1 MERNERQRW
10 KVLPLRGFS
19 LTERREREKREE
31 KGAQRGRLAVSVV
44 SAVLAV
50 FALHIPRD
58 ILMWNR
64 NLWQQEGKTKMK
76 MQ

>member
-1 MERNERQRW
+1 MEGAPTQR
-10 KVLPLRGFS
+10 VFPN
-19 LTERREREKREE
+19 REKREKREE